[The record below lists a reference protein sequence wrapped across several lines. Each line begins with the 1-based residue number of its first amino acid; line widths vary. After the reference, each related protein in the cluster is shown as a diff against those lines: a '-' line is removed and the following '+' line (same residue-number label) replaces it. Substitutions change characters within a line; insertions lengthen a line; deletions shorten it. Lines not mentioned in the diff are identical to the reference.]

1 MGILRADNLQKSFGT
16 RTLFRD
22 VSFEIQ
28 PGERV
33 GLIGVNGSGKTTLFR
48 ILLGKER
55 ADNGIVSLAPS
66 ARITEVEQRP
76 DTAQDVDLFHF
87 TLEAFSELLET
98 ERTLNEI
105 VSRIDREPEQR
116 SRLIARQDVLLETF
130 DRRGGNTFRS
140 RTRSALLGLGFSE
153 ADLVR
158 PIGEFSGGQV
168 SKAMLARAILTE
180 ADILLLDE
188 PTNNLDVAAIRWL
201 EEYLKEFRDAVLVV
215 SHDRAFLD
223 ATVTRILE
231 LSQGTIHSTP
241 GNYTRYTEQ
250 KLSARERAEKLYFR
264 QQKEIKRIEGIIAQ
278 QRRWNQE
285 RNYVTIASKQK
296 QIDRIKAEMVPPEK
310 DEKHIVFRF
319 PEPKPTGNEVI
330 ELRHLAKQYGD
341 TPVFSDLDLMIR
353 KGECVCLIGENGC
366 GKSTLLKILVGEEAP
381 TGGTYRL
388 GAGVRIGYYAQHT
401 DDLHDEKTIL
411 NELYDTFPQ
420 MTPNELR
427 GYLGM
432 FLFRGDDIEKEIGT
446 LSGGE
451 RARIQLLKLVLSGA
465 NVLLL
470 DEPTNHLDIAS
481 SEVLEHA
488 LEQFEGTI
496 LIVSHDRYLVNRLSD
511 RVILLSAEG
520 LMEQTDESE
529 NLFDRIRPAQR
540 TVRTEQKDRSENHY
554 LKQKEAKTA
563 LLQARQSLKR
573 IEQEIEHN
581 DAEREQCQK
590 DLLSA
595 TERGD
600 YQLIQSICDRLTVLQ
615 QKETEL
621 YERLET
627 AEEAYNFFN
636 REETK

>member
-201 EEYLKEFRDAVLVV
+201 EEYLKEFRGAVLVV

>member
-1 MGILRADNLQKSFGT
+1 MGILRADNLKKSFGT

-201 EEYLKEFRDAVLVV
+201 EEYLKEFRGAVLVV

>member
-201 EEYLKEFRDAVLVV
+201 EEYLKEFRGAVLVV

-563 LLQARQSLKR
+563 LLQARQSLKQ

>member
-201 EEYLKEFRDAVLVV
+201 EEYLKEFRGAVLVV

-627 AEEAYNFFN
+627 AEEAYHFFN